1 MIGIARE
8 NQLLYFFKNVYILS
22 EIESF
27 LYSLFEYERNQME
40 TMLNLNVQSEQELKN
55 VFGSDLNRA
64 ALEAL
69 AIVGY
74 RSGKLSLAQVG
85 RMLGFDNRWQT
96 EEWLGGRG
104 VTWNYTLEDLEA
116 DRITLAECFKDTAQ

>member
-1 MIGIARE
+1 
-8 NQLLYFFKNVYILS
+8 
-22 EIESF
+22 
-27 LYSLFEYERNQME
+27 ME